1 MLNESLKLQS
11 HTLARLQPWN
21 EFSLGTAATSTLYP
35 AVSELNFNKI
45 NPRERTV
52 AKFAGSVSV
61 IATTWSATIRT
72 DGGIAHDKSDAAFT
86 IMAFHTDASGPGK
99 LLFETIVGNRRIE
112 PLILHFASRRDD
124 GQFTDKTEDLR
135 RVGQIRYNTSH
146 GEVSLVVVLEDR
158 NHTGTSPF
166 LQIASA
172 AAELSIQLI
181 KSRLLHSR
189 PARAKRSL
197 SAARVPSPDGS
208 REERNLMAPLNFST
222 TLTRYSLR
230 HNCGLA
236 RPCSMGGD
244 AQRRAQFW
252 ISALYP

>member
-1 MLNESLKLQS
+1 MSLVLVFKRVPADVVRFGDLADRHFHAQFMLNESLKLQS

-35 AVSELNFNKI
+35 AITKLNFNKI
-45 NPRERTV
+45 GPRERAV
-52 AKFAGSVSV
+52 AELAGSVSV
-61 IATTWSATIRT
+61 IATTWSATIWT

-99 LLFETIVGNRRIE
+99 LLFETIVVNRRIE
-112 PLILHFASRRDD
+112 LRIFYLASRRDD

-158 NHTGTSPF
+158 NHTRTSPF

-172 AAELSIQLI
+172 ATELSIQLM
-181 KSRLLHSR
+181 KKLAPTLSSR
-189 PARAKRSL
+189 P
-197 SAARVPSPDGS
+197 
-208 REERNLMAPLNFST
+208 REALP
-222 TLTRYSLR
+222 
-230 HNCGLA
+230 
-236 RPCSMGGD
+236 
-244 AQRRAQFW
+244 QRCPATV
-252 ISALYP
+252 A